1 MAEVKELLEEVRSG
15 ENDWLKNRN
24 PPWKTNPFDIKDIRN
39 DRKLFAGYNEQMKQF
54 LICVDKGQSALL
66 TGNVGIGKTTF
77 LKYVLNGLPTDEFK
91 YVFIPKAPSSIKTFF
106 ADIFE
111 FLTKKRPENSDVT
124 TIYKMV
130 VDEIA
135 KFVGS
140 GMKFIVV
147 IDELGEAHT
156 DVLYWIRSFH
166 DTCGL
171 SIIASGPPETRKLL
185 ENKHFP
191 LADRISN
198 QIYLD
203 GFDKEDVYE
212 FINKRIRFACIESDF
227 NNGKQGLCSNKKK
240 TNCNGCLNPFTAD
253 AIDELYSF
261 SGGAPRKLLEI
272 TNKTVNNAMINGI
285 DIIDL
290 DNVISTLV
298 SESKSL
304 YDNLTEMQKKIINML
319 KNGSAA
325 SKVIA
330 ESLDY
335 PIGSILNQLKELM
348 DKGAILR
355 SGSKRNYEFK
365 LPPDLERYLR
375 KAV

>member
-1 MAEVKELLEEVRSG
+1 MAEVRDLLKDVREG
-15 ENDWLKNRN
+15 KNNWLKNRD
-24 PPWKTNPFDIKDIRN
+24 PAWKINPFDIVDIKSN
-39 DRKLFAGYNEQMKQF
+39 RKLFTGYTEQIKQF
-54 LICVDKGQSALL
+54 LVCVDKGQSALL

-77 LKYVLNGLPTDEFK
+77 LEYVLNGLPTDEFK
-91 YVFIPKAPSSIKTFF
+91 SIFIRKAPSSIKVFF
-106 ADIFE
+106 ADVLE
-111 FLTKKRPENSDVT
+111 HLTEKRPRNLDVT
-124 TIYKMV
+124 TIFKMV
-130 VDEIA
+130 SDEIT
-135 KFVGS
+135 KFVGQ

-147 IDELGEAHT
+147 IDELGEGHT

-166 DTCGL
+166 DIGGVSL
-171 SIIASGPPETRKLL
+171 IASGPPETLRLL
-185 ENKHFP
+185 EAKHFP

-203 GFDKEDVYE
+203 GFNKEDVYD
-212 FINKRIRFACIESDF
+212 FINKRIRFACIESDL
-227 NNGKQGLCSNKKK
+227 NNGSQGACSNTKK
-240 TNCNGCLNPFTAD
+240 TNCNGCLSPFTPD

-272 TNKTVNNAMINGI
+272 TNKAVNNAMINEI

-290 DNVISTLV
+290 DNVISTV
-298 SESKSL
+298 ISGSKSL
-304 YDNLTEMQKKIINML
+304 YENLTEMQKKIINML
-319 KNGSAA
+319 KSGPSS

-330 ESLDY
+330 ELLGY
-335 PIGSILNQLKELM
+335 PIGSILNQLKELI

-375 KAV
+375 RGI